1 MTITL
6 AQFQELA
13 PAFTAKEARDGK
25 LYVSVPK
32 GGKVELDLKKNRW
45 VVGSGS
51 KYLKEIT
58 AAVKAAGFHVL
69 SEANSWT
76 YLDGRNP
83 SELPDLIMAVCTAVA
98 DHHVLKVVPAKDG
111 VPKHGVIKRES
122 KTVKLSTLVKKAS
135 DSYVKSKNLETIK
148 QVAARRTADPA
159 RYADKVKDVQPVPT
173 DDQDDPREYVPQ
185 MFWKE
190 VGIA

>member
-13 PAFTAKEARDGK
+13 PAFAAKEARDGK

-58 AAVKAAGFHVL
+58 AAVKAAGFQVL
-69 SEANSWT
+69 GEANSWT
-76 YLDGRNP
+76 YLDLRNPSGFP
-83 SELPDLIMAVCTAVA
+83 SELPDLIMAVCSAVA
-98 DHHVLKVVPAKDG
+98 DKSALTVVPAKDG
-111 VPKHGVIKRES
+111 IPKHGV
-122 KTVKLSTLVKKAS
+122 VKK
-135 DSYVKSKNLETIK
+135 SKAPKVPNPRNLETIRK
-148 QVAARRTADPA
+148 VAARRTADPT
-159 RYADKVKDVQPVPT
+159 YYSDKVKDVQAVPT